1 MPQDY
6 PGSCA
11 KHRGIRSTQQLAEES
26 FLADDFLRQLMS
38 VGEVDVLVG
47 IPSYNNASTMGQTMQ
62 SVEESLRQNFVRER
76 AVILNVDGGSGDETR
91 QMFVQGGD
99 RREPGHKGLTSLRTI
114 HRISCE
120 YDRSPSQGVALRN
133 IVAAADLLRAKACA
147 VVSPATPNV
156 TPSWVANLLRP
167 VYREGLDFVAPLYV
181 RSRFQGLLAR
191 DLLYPMNRAVFG
203 QRIRELYSDEWGFSG
218 RLATECLARDEVWHE
233 DAVRARPEAWMAITA
248 ASSGLKCGQ
257 YFLGPKTAA
266 PSGTGP
272 DIVETI
278 RQTVGNFF
286 WCMETNQT
294 YWLSRSTSQPVST
307 FGPEHEL
314 SLDGIPPSPDKIFDL
329 FRSGVNELEPILAT
343 ILAKD
348 THAQIK
354 AIALSDRTKFHFA
367 AELWV
372 KTLYEF
378 AASYHHA
385 VLNRDHLVQA
395 LVPLYR
401 GRLYSFLLE
410 NANTPAETMEAQSE
424 ILCQEFERRKP
435 YLVERWTAKN

>member
-1 MPQDY
+1 M
-6 PGSCA
+6 
-11 KHRGIRSTQQLAEES
+11 AEES
-26 FLADDFLRQLMS
+26 FLADEFLRQLMS
-38 VGEVDVLVG
+38 VGEVDLLIG
-47 IPSYNNASTMGQTMQ
+47 IPSYNNAATLGQTLQ
-62 SVEESLRQNFVRER
+62 SVEESLRQTFVRER
-76 AVILNVDGGSGDETR
+76 AVILNVDGGSADETR
-91 QMFVQGGD
+91 QIFVQSGD
-99 RREPGHKGLTSLRTI
+99 RRDVAHKGLTSLRTI

-120 YDRSPSQGVALRN
+120 YDRSPSQGTALRN

-147 VVSPATPNV
+147 VVSPTTTNL

-191 DLLYPMNRAVFG
+191 DLLYPMSRAIFG

-218 RLATECLARDEVWHE
+218 RLATQCLEKDVWHE

-257 YFLGPKTAA
+257 YFLGPKTAPA
-266 PSGTGP
+266 GTGP
-272 DIVETI
+272 DIVEAI
-278 RQTVGNFF
+278 RQTIGNFF
-286 WCMETNQT
+286 WCMETNQAQWMT
-294 YWLSRSTSQPVST
+294 RSNSQPVAT
-307 FGPEHEL
+307 FGPDHEL
-314 SLDGIPPSPDKIFDL
+314 SLDGIPPSPEKIFDL
-329 FRSGVNELEPILAT
+329 FRSGVSELEPILAS
-343 ILAKD
+343 ILALD

-354 AIALSDRTKFHFA
+354 AIALSDRARFHFA
-367 AELWV
+367 PELWV
-372 KTLYEF
+372 TTLYEF

-410 NANTPAETMEAQSE
+410 NVNTSAEAMEAQSE

-435 YLVERWTAKN
+435 YLVERWTAKS

>member
-1 MPQDY
+1 
-6 PGSCA
+6 
-11 KHRGIRSTQQLAEES
+11 
-26 FLADDFLRQLMS
+26 
-38 VGEVDVLVG
+38 
-47 IPSYNNASTMGQTMQ
+47 
-62 SVEESLRQNFVRER
+62 
-76 AVILNVDGGSGDETR
+76 
-91 QMFVQGGD
+91 
-99 RREPGHKGLTSLRTI
+99 
-114 HRISCE
+114 
-120 YDRSPSQGVALRN
+120 
-133 IVAAADLLRAKACA
+133 
-147 VVSPATPNV
+147 V

-191 DLLYPMNRAVFG
+191 DLLYPMSRAVFA

-218 RLATECLARDEVWHE
+218 RLASQCLEKDVWHE

-257 YFLGPKTAA
+257 YFLGPKIAA
-266 PSGTGP
+266 PAGGGP
-272 DIVETI
+272 DIVEAI

-286 WCMETNQT
+286 WCMETNQAQ
-294 YWLSRSTSQPVST
+294 WLARPNLQPVAT
-307 FGPEHEL
+307 FGPDHEL
-314 SLDGIPPSPDKIFDL
+314 SLDGLPPSPEKIYDL
-329 FRSGVNELEPILAT
+329 FRSGVTELEPILAS
-343 ILAKD
+343 ILSKD

-354 AIALSDRTKFHFA
+354 AIALSDRTKFHLA
-367 AELWV
+367 PELWV
-372 KTLYEF
+372 TTVYEF

-401 GRLYSFLLE
+401 GRLASFLLE
-410 NANTPAETMEAQSE
+410 NVNTSPEAMEAQSE

>member
-1 MPQDY
+1 M
-6 PGSCA
+6 
-11 KHRGIRSTQQLAEES
+11 AEES
-26 FLADDFLRQLMS
+26 FLADEFLRQLMS
-38 VGEVDVLVG
+38 VGEVDLLIG
-47 IPSYNNASTMGQTMQ
+47 IPSYNNAATLGQTLQ

-76 AVILNVDGGSGDETR
+76 AVILNVDGGSADETR
-91 QMFVQGGD
+91 QIFVQSSD
-99 RREPGHKGLTSLRTI
+99 RRDVAHKGLTSLRTI

-120 YDRSPSQGVALRN
+120 YDRSPSQGIALRN
-133 IVAAADLLRAKACA
+133 VVAAADLLRAKACA
-147 VVSPATPNV
+147 VVSPATANL

-218 RLATECLARDEVWHE
+218 RLASRCLEKDVWHE

-248 ASSGLKCGQ
+248 GSSGLKCGQ
-257 YFLGPKTAA
+257 YFLGPKSAA
-266 PSGTGP
+266 PPGTGP
-272 DIVETI
+272 DIVEAI

-286 WCMETNQT
+286 WCMEANQAQWMT
-294 YWLSRSTSQPVST
+294 RSNSQPVAT
-307 FGPEHEL
+307 FGPDHEL
-314 SLDGIPPSPDKIFDL
+314 SLDGIPPSPEKIFDL
-329 FRSGVNELEPILAT
+329 FRSGVGELEPILAS
-343 ILAKD
+343 ILTQD

-354 AIALSDRTKFHFA
+354 AIALSDRAKFRFA
-367 AELWV
+367 PELWV
-372 KTLYEF
+372 TTLYEF

-410 NANTPAETMEAQSE
+410 NANTSAEAMETQSE

-435 YLVERWTAKN
+435 YLVERWTAKS

>member
-1 MPQDY
+1 
-6 PGSCA
+6 
-11 KHRGIRSTQQLAEES
+11 LAEES
-26 FLADDFLRQLMS
+26 FLADEFLRQLMS
-38 VGEVDVLVG
+38 VGEVDLLIG
-47 IPSYNNASTMGQTMQ
+47 IPSYNNATTLGQTLQ

-76 AVILNVDGGSGDETR
+76 AVILNVDGGSADETR
-91 QMFVQGGD
+91 QIFVQSSD
-99 RREPGHKGLTSLRTI
+99 RRDVAHKGLTSLRTI

-120 YDRSPSQGVALRN
+120 YDRSPSQGIALRN
-133 IVAAADLLRAKACA
+133 VVAAADLLRAKACA
-147 VVSPATPNV
+147 VVSPATANL

-191 DLLYPMNRAVFG
+191 DLLYPVSRAVFG

-218 RLATECLARDEVWHE
+218 RLASRCLEKDVWHE

-248 ASSGLKCGQ
+248 AGAGLRCGQ
-257 YFLGPKTAA
+257 YFLGPKSAA
-266 PSGTGP
+266 PPGTGP
-272 DIVETI
+272 DIVEAI

-286 WCMETNQT
+286 WCMETNQAQWMT
-294 YWLSRSTSQPVST
+294 RSNSQPVAT
-307 FGPEHEL
+307 FGPDHEL
-314 SLDGIPPSPDKIFDL
+314 SLDGIPPSPEKIFDL
-329 FRSGVNELEPILAT
+329 FRSGVGELEPILAS
-343 ILAKD
+343 ILTQD

-354 AIALSDRTKFHFA
+354 AIALSDRAKFRFA
-367 AELWV
+367 PELWV
-372 KTLYEF
+372 TTLYEF

-410 NANTPAETMEAQSE
+410 NANTSAEAMEAQSE

-435 YLVERWTAKN
+435 YLVERWTAKS

>member
-1 MPQDY
+1 
-6 PGSCA
+6 
-11 KHRGIRSTQQLAEES
+11 LAEES
-26 FLADDFLRQLMS
+26 FLADEFLRQLMS
-38 VGEVDVLVG
+38 VGEVDLLIG
-47 IPSYNNASTMGQTMQ
+47 IPSYNNAATLGQTLQ

-76 AVILNVDGGSGDETR
+76 AVILNVDGGSADETR
-91 QMFVQGGD
+91 QIFVQSSD
-99 RREPGHKGLTSLRTI
+99 RRDVAHKGLTSLRTI

-120 YDRSPSQGVALRN
+120 YDRSPSQGIALRN
-133 IVAAADLLRAKACA
+133 VVAAADLLRAKACA
-147 VVSPATPNV
+147 VVSPATANL

-191 DLLYPMNRAVFG
+191 DLLYPMSRAVFG

-218 RLATECLARDEVWHE
+218 RLASRCLEKDVWHE

-257 YFLGPKTAA
+257 YFLGPKSAA
-266 PSGTGP
+266 PPGTGP
-272 DIVETI
+272 DIVEAI

-286 WCMETNQT
+286 WCMETNQAQWMT
-294 YWLSRSTSQPVST
+294 RSSSQPVAT
-307 FGPEHEL
+307 FGPDHEL
-314 SLDGIPPSPDKIFDL
+314 SLDGIPPSPEKIFDL
-329 FRSGVNELEPILAT
+329 FRSGVSELEPILAS
-343 ILAKD
+343 ILALD

-354 AIALSDRTKFHFA
+354 AIALSDRARFHFA
-367 AELWV
+367 PELWV
-372 KTLYEF
+372 TTLYEF

-410 NANTPAETMEAQSE
+410 NANTSAEAMEVQSE

-435 YLVERWTAKN
+435 YLVERWTAKS

>member
-1 MPQDY
+1 
-6 PGSCA
+6 
-11 KHRGIRSTQQLAEES
+11 LAEES

-47 IPSYNNASTMGQTMQ
+47 IPSYNNASTLSQTLQ
-62 SVEESLRQNFVRER
+62 SVEECLRQNFVRER

-91 QMFVQGGD
+91 QIFEHSGD
-99 RREPGHKGLTSLRTI
+99 RREGSHRGLTTLRTI

-120 YDRSPSQGVALRN
+120 YDKTPSQGSALHN

-147 VVSPATPNV
+147 VVSPATASV

-167 VYREGLDFVAPLYV
+167 VYRENLDFVAPLYV

-191 DLLYPMNRAVFG
+191 DLLYPMSRAVFG
-203 QRIRELYSDEWGFSG
+203 QRIRELYCDEWGFSG
-218 RLATECLARDEVWHE
+218 RLASQCLEKDVWRE

-248 ASSGLKCGQ
+248 AISGMKCGQ
-257 YFLGPKTAA
+257 YFLGPKIAA
-266 PSGTGP
+266 PAGAGP
-272 DIVETI
+272 DIVEAI

-286 WCMETNQT
+286 WCMETNQAQ
-294 YWLSRSTSQPVST
+294 WLTRPNVQPVAT
-307 FGPEHEL
+307 FGPDHEL
-314 SLDGIPPSPDKIFDL
+314 SLDGLPPSPEKIFDL
-329 FRSGVNELEPILAT
+329 FRSGVTELEPILAS
-343 ILAKD
+343 ILSKE

-367 AELWV
+367 PELWV
-372 KTLYEF
+372 TTLYEF

-401 GRLYSFLLE
+401 GRLCSFLLE
-410 NANTPAETMEAQSE
+410 NANTSAEAMEAQSE
-424 ILCQEFERRKP
+424 NLCQEFERRKP

>member
-1 MPQDY
+1 M
-6 PGSCA
+6 
-11 KHRGIRSTQQLAEES
+11 AEES
-26 FLADDFLRQLMS
+26 FLADEFLRQLMS
-38 VGEVDVLVG
+38 VGEVDLLIG
-47 IPSYNNASTMGQTMQ
+47 IPSYNNATTLGQTLQ

-76 AVILNVDGGSGDETR
+76 AVILNVDGGSADETR
-91 QMFVQGGD
+91 QIFVQSSD
-99 RREPGHKGLTSLRTI
+99 RRDVAHKGLTSLRTI

-120 YDRSPSQGVALRN
+120 YDRSPSQGIALRN
-133 IVAAADLLRAKACA
+133 VVAAADLLRAKACA
-147 VVSPATPNV
+147 VVSPATANL

-191 DLLYPMNRAVFG
+191 DLLYPVSRAVFG

-218 RLATECLARDEVWHE
+218 RLASRCLEKDVWHE

-248 ASSGLKCGQ
+248 AGAGLRCGQ
-257 YFLGPKTAA
+257 YFLGPKSAA
-266 PSGTGP
+266 PPGTGP
-272 DIVETI
+272 DIVEAI

-286 WCMETNQT
+286 WCMETNQAQWMT
-294 YWLSRSTSQPVST
+294 RSNSQPVAT
-307 FGPEHEL
+307 FGPDHEL
-314 SLDGIPPSPDKIFDL
+314 SLDGIPPSPEKIFDL
-329 FRSGVNELEPILAT
+329 FRSGVGELEPILAS
-343 ILAKD
+343 ILTQD

-354 AIALSDRTKFHFA
+354 AIALSDRAKFRFA
-367 AELWV
+367 PELWV
-372 KTLYEF
+372 TTLYEF

-410 NANTPAETMEAQSE
+410 NANTSAEAMEAQSE

-435 YLVERWTAKN
+435 YLVERWTAKS

>member
-1 MPQDY
+1 
-6 PGSCA
+6 
-11 KHRGIRSTQQLAEES
+11 LAEES
-26 FLADDFLRQLMS
+26 FLADEFLRQLMS
-38 VGEVDVLVG
+38 VGEVDLLIG
-47 IPSYNNASTMGQTMQ
+47 IPSYNNAATLGQTLQ

-76 AVILNVDGGSGDETR
+76 AVILNVDGGSADETR
-91 QMFVQGGD
+91 QIFVQSSD
-99 RREPGHKGLTSLRTI
+99 RRDVAHKGLTSLRTI

-120 YDRSPSQGVALRN
+120 YDRSPSQGIALRN
-133 IVAAADLLRAKACA
+133 VVAAADLLRAKACA
-147 VVSPATPNV
+147 VVSPATANL

-191 DLLYPMNRAVFG
+191 DLLYPMSRAVFG

-218 RLATECLARDEVWHE
+218 RLASRCLEKDVWHE
-233 DAVRARPEAWMAITA
+233 DAVRSRPEAWMAIIA

-257 YFLGPKTAA
+257 YFLGPKSAA
-266 PSGTGP
+266 PPGTGP
-272 DIVETI
+272 DIVEAI

-286 WCMETNQT
+286 WCMETNQAQWMT
-294 YWLSRSTSQPVST
+294 RSNSQPVAT
-307 FGPEHEL
+307 FGPDHEL
-314 SLDGIPPSPDKIFDL
+314 SLDGIPPSPEKIFDL
-329 FRSGVNELEPILAT
+329 FQSGVGELEPILAS
-343 ILAKD
+343 ILTQD

-354 AIALSDRTKFHFA
+354 AIALSDRAKFRFA
-367 AELWV
+367 PELWV
-372 KTLYEF
+372 TTLYEF

-410 NANTPAETMEAQSE
+410 NANTSAEAMEAQSE

-435 YLVERWTAKN
+435 YLVERWTAKS

>member
-1 MPQDY
+1 
-6 PGSCA
+6 
-11 KHRGIRSTQQLAEES
+11 LAEES
-26 FLADDFLRQLMS
+26 FLDDDFLRQLMS
-38 VGEVDVLVG
+38 VGEVDLIVG
-47 IPSYNNASTMGQTMQ
+47 IPSYNNASTLGQTLQ

-91 QMFVQGGD
+91 QIFEESGQ
-99 RREPGHKGLTSLRTI
+99 RREAGHKGLTSLRTI

-120 YDRSPSQGVALRN
+120 YDKRPSQGLALHN

-147 VVSPATPNV
+147 VVSPTTTSV

-167 VYREGLDFVAPLYV
+167 VYREGLDFVAPLYM

-191 DLLYPMNRAVFG
+191 DLLYPMSRAVFG
-203 QRIRELYSDEWGFSG
+203 PRIRELYSDEWGFSG
-218 RLATECLARDEVWHE
+218 RLASQCLEKDVWHE

-248 ASSGLKCGQ
+248 ASSEMKCGQ
-257 YFLGPKTAA
+257 YFLGPKIAA
-266 PSGTGP
+266 SAGGP
-272 DIVETI
+272 DIVEAI

-286 WCMETNQT
+286 WCMETNQAQ
-294 YWLSRSTSQPVST
+294 WLTRPNLQPVAT
-307 FGPEHEL
+307 FGPDHEL
-314 SLDGIPPSPDKIFDL
+314 SLDGLPPSPEKIYDL
-329 FRSGVNELEPILAT
+329 FHSGVSELEPILAS
-343 ILAKD
+343 ILSKD

-354 AIALSDRTKFHFA
+354 AIALSDRAKFHFA
-367 AELWV
+367 PELWV
-372 KTLYEF
+372 TTVYEF

-401 GRLYSFLLE
+401 GRLASFLLE
-410 NANTPAETMEAQSE
+410 NANTSPEAMEAQSE

>member
-1 MPQDY
+1 M
-6 PGSCA
+6 
-11 KHRGIRSTQQLAEES
+11 AEES
-26 FLADDFLRQLMS
+26 FLADEFLRQLMS
-38 VGEVDVLVG
+38 VGEVDLLIG
-47 IPSYNNASTMGQTMQ
+47 IPSYNNAATLGQTLQ

-76 AVILNVDGGSGDETR
+76 AVILNVDGGSADETR
-91 QMFVQGGD
+91 QIFVQSSD
-99 RREPGHKGLTSLRTI
+99 RRDVAHKGLTSLRTI

-120 YDRSPSQGVALRN
+120 YDRSPSQGIALRN
-133 IVAAADLLRAKACA
+133 VVAAADLLRAKACA
-147 VVSPATPNV
+147 VVSPATANL

-191 DLLYPMNRAVFG
+191 DLLYPMSRAVFG

-218 RLATECLARDEVWHE
+218 RLASRCLEKDVWHE
-233 DAVRARPEAWMAITA
+233 DAVRSRPEAWMAIIA

-257 YFLGPKTAA
+257 YFLGPKSAA
-266 PSGTGP
+266 PPGTGP
-272 DIVETI
+272 DIVEAI

-286 WCMETNQT
+286 WCMETNQAQWMT
-294 YWLSRSTSQPVST
+294 RSNSQPVAT
-307 FGPEHEL
+307 FGPDHEL
-314 SLDGIPPSPDKIFDL
+314 SLDGIPPSPEKIFDL
-329 FRSGVNELEPILAT
+329 FQSGVGELEPILAS
-343 ILAKD
+343 ILTQD

-354 AIALSDRTKFHFA
+354 AIALSDRAKFRFA
-367 AELWV
+367 PELWV
-372 KTLYEF
+372 TTLYEF

-410 NANTPAETMEAQSE
+410 NANTSAEAMEAQSE

-435 YLVERWTAKN
+435 YLVERWTAKS